1 MNRMMTSSRWL
12 QPYRYRNL
20 AAFMAVVGSI
30 LLWRHGQTVDMAAF
44 SVIVFLLLGGL
55 VAMVAVLLAIKQRD
69 GTAIIQSLLL
79 MLWQIGLPL
88 LAMTK
93 LAQLNH

>member
-1 MNRMMTSSRWL
+1 
-12 QPYRYRNL
+12 
-20 AAFMAVVGSI
+20 MATWANGGYGS
-30 LLWRHGQTVDMAAF
+30 
-44 SVIVFLLLGGL
+44 VFGNGVFIAGGL

-88 LAMTK
+88 LAMAK
-93 LAQLNH
+93 LAQLSD

>member
-1 MNRMMTSSRWL
+1 
-12 QPYRYRNL
+12 
-20 AAFMAVVGSI
+20 MATWANGGYGS
-30 LLWRHGQTVDMAAF
+30 
-44 SVIVFLLLGGL
+44 VFGNGVFIAGGL

-88 LAMTK
+88 LAMAK